1 MATVCLRLLSVNFGT
16 KLVTIT
22 ARPHPTMCILD
33 VRDASVTGFQADIRG
48 KRRTRLTA
56 WPVVS
61 VVCLLLLALL
71 TVVQVA
77 HVHPVESDADHCP
90 LCIVMHTAA
99 PVAVTAA
106 VVVLVQFESATP
118 VFKAR
123 TVVRFWHP
131 QLFTR
136 PPPSSC

>member
-1 MATVCLRLLSVNFGT
+1 M
-16 KLVTIT
+16 
-22 ARPHPTMCILD
+22 
-33 VRDASVTGFQADIRG
+33 TGFQNHFRG
-48 KRRTRLTA
+48 KRTARLAA
-56 WPVVS
+56 WPVAS
-61 VVCLLLLALL
+61 VVCLVLLALL

-77 HVHPVESDADHCP
+77 HVHPVETDADHCP

-136 PPPSSC
+136 PPPAGC